1 MVCGQSRIR
10 SDHSGMTVLELLVA
24 VTMLLVFT
32 GVVVMVSGTLFRFL
46 SPIVQGSGNG
56 PSPSNGLLIDQT
68 ELRGTM
74 KTLVSLLEQP
84 GISREQLLGKIAYP
98 QSTDPDQ
105 ACVVDPIR
113 GWNLPLATGSIP
125 ALPPG
130 YRLCVWTT
138 SIQEATT
145 QQLLAGEASPGVY
158 VMQALPEQLTTSHL
172 PSRLLFCRPKPFC

>member
-1 MVCGQSRIR
+1 MSRNSSQSI
-10 SDHSGMTVLELLVA
+10 SSGMTVLELLLA

-46 SPIVQGSGNG
+46 SPVVQGTGSG
-56 PSPSNGLLIDQT
+56 SLRSNGLLIDQT
-68 ELRGTM
+68 ELRAIM
-74 KTLVSLLEQP
+74 QSLVSLLEQP

-145 QQLLAGEASPGVY
+145 QQLLAGEATPGVY